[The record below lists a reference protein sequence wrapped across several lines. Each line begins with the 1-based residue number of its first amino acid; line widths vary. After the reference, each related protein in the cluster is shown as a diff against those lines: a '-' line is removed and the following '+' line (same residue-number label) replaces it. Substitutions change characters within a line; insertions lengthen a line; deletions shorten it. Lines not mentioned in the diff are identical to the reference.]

1 MANLFQ
7 SVVLGMIQG
16 LSEFLPISSSGHL
29 IVIPK
34 LFGWQGVVDSLSF
47 DVALHAGS
55 TVAVVGFFWRDW
67 LGMARSFLK
76 SVGGG
81 KNKVLADQNSKLLLL
96 LVFGSIPAAVVGFL
110 FQDFIETN
118 VRSAL
123 LVGITL
129 VVFGVILWWV
139 DKVSEQ
145 KRKLEN
151 VSWWDALLV
160 GVAQAVALIPGVSRS
175 GVTIT
180 AARWAS
186 LNRESAVRFS
196 FLLSTPAIVG
206 AALLTFKDYL
216 PAMQGIALQAGLK
229 AGSGN
234 EFDIFLIGFIAA
246 AISGWLAIK
255 FLLAFVQ
262 KHNFDIF
269 VVYRLVF
276 GAFLILW
283 ALGGHS

>member
-1 MANLFQ
+1 MTSFLQAAI
-7 SVVLGMIQG
+7 LGIVQG

-55 TVAVVGFFWRDW
+55 TAAVVGFFWQDW
-67 LGMARSFLK
+67 VKMVSSFLK
-76 SVGGG
+76 SIGGG
-81 KNKVLADQNSKLLLL
+81 KEKVLSDSNSKLLLL
-96 LVFGSIPAAVVGFL
+96 LVFGSIPAALVGFL

-123 LVGITL
+123 LVGAML
-129 VVFGVILWWV
+129 VIFGLVLWGV
-139 DKVSEQ
+139 DKISGQ
-145 KRKLEN
+145 KRKLDDIG
-151 VSWWDALLV
+151 WWDTLLV

-206 AALLTFKDYL
+206 ATLLTFKDYL

-229 AGSGN
+229 DGSENG
-234 EFDIFLIGFIAA
+234 FSVLFVGFITA

-255 FLLAFVQ
+255 FLLSFVQ
-262 KHNFDIF
+262 KHNFNIF
-269 VVYRLVF
+269 VTYRIAF
-276 GAFLILW
+276 GLFLIIW
-283 ALGGHS
+283 AFR